1 MARKKKNHVDYFPH
15 DTHQSKAVRTI
26 SKTYGNDGYA
36 FYYKLREL
44 LGRTENHNYDLSKS
58 IDWLDFIG
66 EMDVEEKR
74 AQELIEFLVTIG
86 ELDKEL
92 WEQESRLWSNSL
104 IEDISDVYDKRV
116 AEIPH
121 KYSFRDGNTH
131 SRSGNHSLGDG
142 STQSRVKEKKVNK
155 SKVVGENNNAHT
167 TVDLIA
173 FADKYKTIDIPLSY
187 KKFNLNQL
195 SKNRKSV
202 NEAAD
207 FEMWVLHGIENGWNF
222 RAPESNMG
230 IETGDTLAT
239 VYCPY
244 CDAKREVSRGKEA
257 REAFCQCGNQMF
269 YKNDYLHEKGRSR
282 TIGKEKLPEI
292 EQVPF

>member
-1 MARKKKNHVDYFPH
+1 MARKRMIDPKFWQDDKMMSLTPMH
-15 DTHQSKAVRTI
+15 R
-26 SKTYGNDGYA
+26 
-36 FYYKLREL
+36 L
-44 LGRTENHNYDLSKS
+44 L
-58 IDWLDFIG
+58 FIG
-66 EMDVEEKR
+66 IWNYSDDAGIHKNSDSMLKAEVFPCDDITVEEVGQLKDKLI
-74 AQELIEFLVTIG
+74 QQQLIVPFNSEGIELFYVKNWKIYQAIQKPIPSKYTLPEDYCSPTVVLQPNRIERN
-86 ELDKEL
+86 K
-92 WEQESRLWSNSL
+92 
-104 IEDISDVYDKRV
+104 
-116 AEIPH
+116 
-121 KYSFRDGNTH
+121 
-131 SRSGNHSLGDG
+131 
-142 STQSRVKEKKVNK
+142 KEKNIIKK
-155 SKVVGENNNAHT
+155 SVEDENAHT

-207 FEMWVLHGIENGWNF
+207 FERWVLHDIENGWNL

-244 CDAKREVSRGKEA
+244 CDAKREVNRGKEA
-257 REAFCQCGNQMF
+257 REAFCQCGNTMF
-269 YKNDYLHEKGRSR
+269 YKNEYLHEKGRIR
-282 TIGKEKLPEI
+282 TISKKKLPEI

>member
-44 LGRTENHNYDLSKS
+44 LGRTENYNYDLSKS

-66 EMDVEEKR
+66 EMDVEEQR

-116 AEIPH
+116 AEIPD

-131 SRSGNHSLGDG
+131 SRSGNPSLGDG
-142 STQSRVKEKKVNK
+142 STQSRVKE
-155 SKVVGENNNAHT
+155 SKLKESRVVSESAHT

-207 FEMWVLHGIENGWNF
+207 FEMWVLHGIENGWNL

-244 CDAKREVSRGKEA
+244 CDAKREVNRGKEA
-257 REAFCQCGNQMF
+257 REAFCQCGNTMF
-269 YKNDYLHEKGRSR
+269 YKNEYLHEKGRIR
-282 TIGKEKLPEI
+282 TISKKKLPEI

>member
-1 MARKKKNHVDYFPH
+1 MARKRMIDPKFWQDDKMMSLTPMH
-15 DTHQSKAVRTI
+15 R
-26 SKTYGNDGYA
+26 
-36 FYYKLREL
+36 L
-44 LGRTENHNYDLSKS
+44 L
-58 IDWLDFIG
+58 FIG
-66 EMDVEEKR
+66 IWNYSDDAGIHKNSDSMLKAEVFPCDDITVEEVGELKD
-74 AQELIEFLVTIG
+74 ELIQQQLIVPFNSEGI
-86 ELDKEL
+86 ELFYVKNWKIYQSIQKPIPSKYTLPEDYCSPTVVL
-92 WEQESRLWSNSL
+92 QPNR
-104 IEDISDVYDKRV
+104 IERNK
-116 AEIPH
+116 
-121 KYSFRDGNTH
+121 
-131 SRSGNHSLGDG
+131 
-142 STQSRVKEKKVNK
+142 KEKNIIKK
-155 SKVVGENNNAHT
+155 SVEDENAHT

-207 FEMWVLHGIENGWNF
+207 FEMWVLHGIENGWNL

-244 CDAKREVSRGKEA
+244 CDAKREVNRGKEA
-257 REAFCQCGNQMF
+257 REAFCQCGNTMF
-269 YKNDYLHEKGRSR
+269 YKNEYLHEKGRIR
-282 TIGKEKLPEI
+282 TISKKKLPEI

>member
-1 MARKKKNHVDYFPH
+1 MARKRMIDPKFWQDDKMMSLTPMH
-15 DTHQSKAVRTI
+15 R
-26 SKTYGNDGYA
+26 
-36 FYYKLREL
+36 L
-44 LGRTENHNYDLSKS
+44 L
-58 IDWLDFIG
+58 FIG
-66 EMDVEEKR
+66 IWNFSDDGGIHKNSDNMLKAEVFPGDDITVEKVSRLKDELIQ
-74 AQELIEFLVTIG
+74 QELIIPFNSEGI
-86 ELDKEL
+86 ELFYVKNWKIYQSIQKPIPSKYTLPEDYCSPTVVL
-92 WEQESRLWSNSL
+92 QPNR
-104 IEDISDVYDKRV
+104 IERNK
-116 AEIPH
+116 
-121 KYSFRDGNTH
+121 
-131 SRSGNHSLGDG
+131 
-142 STQSRVKEKKVNK
+142 KEKNIIKK
-155 SKVVGENNNAHT
+155 SVEDENAHT

-207 FEMWVLHGIENGWNF
+207 FERWVLHDIENGWNL

-244 CDAKREVSRGKEA
+244 CDAKREVNRGKEA
-257 REAFCQCGNQMF
+257 REAFCQCGNTMF
-269 YKNDYLHEKGRSR
+269 YKNEYLHEKGRIR
-282 TIGKEKLPEI
+282 TISKKKLPEI

>member
-1 MARKKKNHVDYFPH
+1 MARKRMIDPKFWADDKMMSLTTRH
-15 DTHQSKAVRTI
+15 R
-26 SKTYGNDGYA
+26 
-36 FYYKLREL
+36 L
-44 LGRTENHNYDLSKS
+44 L
-58 IDWLDFIG
+58 FIG
-66 EMDVEEKR
+66 IWNFSDDGGIHKNSDNMLKAEVFPGDDITVEEVGRLKDELIQ
-74 AQELIEFLVTIG
+74 QELIVPFNSEGI
-86 ELDKEL
+86 ELFYVKNWKIYQSIQKPIPSKYTLPEDYCSPTVVL
-92 WEQESRLWSNSL
+92 QPNR
-104 IEDISDVYDKRV
+104 IERNK
-116 AEIPH
+116 
-121 KYSFRDGNTH
+121 
-131 SRSGNHSLGDG
+131 
-142 STQSRVKEKKVNK
+142 KEKNIIKK
-155 SKVVGENNNAHT
+155 SVEDENAHT

-207 FEMWVLHGIENGWNF
+207 FEMWVLHGIENGWNL

-244 CDAKREVSRGKEA
+244 CDAKREVNRGKEA
-257 REAFCQCGNQMF
+257 REAFCQCGNTMF
-269 YKNDYLHEKGRSR
+269 YKNEYLHEKGRIR
-282 TIGKEKLPEI
+282 TISKKKLPEI

>member
-1 MARKKKNHVDYFPH
+1 MIDPKFWQDDKMMSLTPMHR
-15 DTHQSKAVRTI
+15 
-26 SKTYGNDGYA
+26 
-36 FYYKLREL
+36 L
-44 LGRTENHNYDLSKS
+44 L
-58 IDWLDFIG
+58 FIG
-66 EMDVEEKR
+66 IWNYSDDAGIHKNSDSMLKAEVFPCDDITVEEVGQLKDKLI
-74 AQELIEFLVTIG
+74 QQQLIVPFNSEGIELFYVKNWKIYQAIQKPIPSKYTLPEDYCSPTVVLQPNRIERN
-86 ELDKEL
+86 K
-92 WEQESRLWSNSL
+92 
-104 IEDISDVYDKRV
+104 
-116 AEIPH
+116 
-121 KYSFRDGNTH
+121 
-131 SRSGNHSLGDG
+131 
-142 STQSRVKEKKVNK
+142 KEKNIIKK
-155 SKVVGENNNAHT
+155 SVEDENAHT

-207 FEMWVLHGIENGWNF
+207 FEMWVLHGIENGWNL

-244 CDAKREVSRGKEA
+244 CDAKREVNRGKEA
-257 REAFCQCGNQMF
+257 REAFCQCGNTMF
-269 YKNDYLHEKGRSR
+269 YKNEYLHEKGRIR
-282 TIGKEKLPEI
+282 TISKKKLPEI

>member
-44 LGRTENHNYDLSKS
+44 LGRTENYNYDLSKS

-66 EMDVEEKR
+66 EMDVEEQQAKK
-74 AQELIEFLVTIG
+74 LIEFLVTIG

-131 SRSGNHSLGDG
+131 SRSGNPSLGDG

-155 SKVVGENNNAHT
+155 SKVVGENDNAHT
-167 TVDLIA
+167 TVDLKA
-173 FADKYKTIDIPLSY
+173 FAEKYKTVVIPQSY
-187 KKFNLNQL
+187 ERFNLNQQ

-207 FEMWVLHGIENGWNF
+207 FEIWVLNDIKYGKNLRAVKKDETVTRHCPNMHGSVKVLEKELHKGVF
-222 RAPESNMG
+222 CKKCKEQMVHESELVKTNS
-230 IETGDTLAT
+230 I
-239 VYCPY
+239 
-244 CDAKREVSRGKEA
+244 
-257 REAFCQCGNQMF
+257 
-269 YKNDYLHEKGRSR
+269 
-282 TIGKEKLPEI
+282 
-292 EQVPF
+292 PF

>member
-44 LGRTENHNYDLSKS
+44 LGRTDNYNYDLSQR
-58 IDWLDFIG
+58 IDWFDFLG
-66 EMDVEEKR
+66 EMDVEEQR

-187 KKFNLNQL
+187 QKFNLNQQ

-207 FEMWVLHGIENGWNF
+207 FEMWVLRDIENGWNL
-222 RAPESNMG
+222 RAPELNKKVTLYCSKEHESVE
-230 IETGDTLAT
+230 ILRSKEYKAVFCDT
-239 VYCPY
+239 
-244 CDAKREVSRGKEA
+244 
-257 REAFCQCGNQMF
+257 CGNQMLH
-269 YKNDYLHEKGRSR
+269 KNDYLHGKGRSR
-282 TIGKEKLPEI
+282 TISKKKLPEI

>member
-44 LGRTENHNYDLSKS
+44 LGRTDNYNYDLSQR
-58 IDWLDFIG
+58 IDWFDFLG
-66 EMDVEEKR
+66 EMDVEEQQ

-92 WEQESRLWSNSL
+92 WNEEKRLWSNSL

-116 AEIPH
+116 AEIPD

-155 SKVVGENNNAHT
+155 SKVVGENDNAHA

-173 FADKYKTIDIPLSY
+173 LAEKYPTVDIQLSY
-187 KKFNLNQL
+187 DKFTLNQL
-195 SKNRKSV
+195 SKNRKGV

-207 FEMWVLHGIENGWNF
+207 FEMWVLRDIENGWNL
-222 RAPESNMG
+222 RAPELNKKVTLYCRKEHESVE
-230 IETGDTLAT
+230 ILRSKEYKAVFCDT
-239 VYCPY
+239 
-244 CDAKREVSRGKEA
+244 
-257 REAFCQCGNQMF
+257 CGNQMLH
-269 YKNDYLHEKGRSR
+269 KNDYLQEKGRSR

>member
-44 LGRTENHNYDLSKS
+44 LGRTENYNYDLSKS
-58 IDWLDFIG
+58 IDRLDFIG

-116 AEIPH
+116 AEIPD

-207 FEMWVLHGIENGWNF
+207 FEMWVLHGIENGWNL

-230 IETGDTLAT
+230 IETGDTLVT

-244 CDAKREVSRGKEA
+244 CDAKREVNRGKEA
-257 REAFCQCGNQMF
+257 REAFCQCGNPMF
-269 YKNDYLHEKGRSR
+269 YKNEYLHEKGRSR
-282 TIGKEKLPEI
+282 TISKKKLPEI

>member
-1 MARKKKNHVDYFPH
+1 MARKRMIDPKFWQDDKMMSLTPMH
-15 DTHQSKAVRTI
+15 R
-26 SKTYGNDGYA
+26 
-36 FYYKLREL
+36 L
-44 LGRTENHNYDLSKS
+44 L
-58 IDWLDFIG
+58 FIG
-66 EMDVEEKR
+66 IWNFSDDAGIHKNSDSMLKAEVFPCDDITVEEVGELKDELIQ
-74 AQELIEFLVTIG
+74 QELIIPFNSEGI
-86 ELDKEL
+86 ELFYVKNWKIYQSIQKPIPSKYTLPEDYCSPTVVL
-92 WEQESRLWSNSL
+92 QPNR
-104 IEDISDVYDKRV
+104 IERNK
-116 AEIPH
+116 
-121 KYSFRDGNTH
+121 
-131 SRSGNHSLGDG
+131 
-142 STQSRVKEKKVNK
+142 KEKNIIKK
-155 SKVVGENNNAHT
+155 SVEDENAHT

-207 FEMWVLHGIENGWNF
+207 FEMWVLHGIENGWNL

-244 CDAKREVSRGKEA
+244 CDAKREVNRGKEA
-257 REAFCQCGNQMF
+257 REAFCQCGNTMF
-269 YKNDYLHEKGRSR
+269 YKNEYLHEKGRIR
-282 TIGKEKLPEI
+282 TISKKKLPEI

>member
-1 MARKKKNHVDYFPH
+1 MARKQKNYVDYFPH

-44 LGRTENHNYDLSKS
+44 LGRTDNYNYDLSQR
-58 IDWLDFIG
+58 IDWFDFLG
-66 EMDVEEKR
+66 EMDVEEQQAK
-74 AQELIEFLVTIG
+74 ELIEFLVTIG

-116 AEIPH
+116 AEIPD

-187 KKFNLNQL
+187 KKFNLNQQ
-195 SKNRKSV
+195 SKGVKSN

-207 FEMWVLHGIENGWNF
+207 FERWVLRDIENGWNL
-222 RAPESNMG
+222 RAPELNKKVTLYCRKEHESVE
-230 IETGDTLAT
+230 ILRSKEYKAVFCDT
-239 VYCPY
+239 
-244 CDAKREVSRGKEA
+244 
-257 REAFCQCGNQMF
+257 CGNQMLH
-269 YKNDYLHEKGRSR
+269 KNDYLHGKGRSR
-282 TIGKEKLPEI
+282 TISKKKLPEI

>member
-1 MARKKKNHVDYFPH
+1 MARKRMIDPKFWQDDKMMSLTPMH
-15 DTHQSKAVRTI
+15 R
-26 SKTYGNDGYA
+26 
-36 FYYKLREL
+36 L
-44 LGRTENHNYDLSKS
+44 L
-58 IDWLDFIG
+58 FIG
-66 EMDVEEKR
+66 IWNFSDDAGIHKNSDSMLKAEVFPCDDITVEEVGELKDELIQ
-74 AQELIEFLVTIG
+74 QELIVPFNSEGI
-86 ELDKEL
+86 ELFYVKNWKIYQSIQKPIPSKYTLPEDYCSPTVVL
-92 WEQESRLWSNSL
+92 QPNR
-104 IEDISDVYDKRV
+104 IERNK
-116 AEIPH
+116 
-121 KYSFRDGNTH
+121 
-131 SRSGNHSLGDG
+131 
-142 STQSRVKEKKVNK
+142 KEKNIIKK
-155 SKVVGENNNAHT
+155 SVEDENAHT

-207 FEMWVLHGIENGWNF
+207 FEMWVLHGIENGWNL

-244 CDAKREVSRGKEA
+244 CDAKREVNRGKEA
-257 REAFCQCGNQMF
+257 REAFCQCGNTMF
-269 YKNDYLHEKGRSR
+269 YKNEYLHEKGRIR
-282 TIGKEKLPEI
+282 TISKKKLPEI

>member
-1 MARKKKNHVDYFPH
+1 MARKRMIDPKFWQDDKMMSLTPMH
-15 DTHQSKAVRTI
+15 R
-26 SKTYGNDGYA
+26 
-36 FYYKLREL
+36 L
-44 LGRTENHNYDLSKS
+44 L
-58 IDWLDFIG
+58 FIG
-66 EMDVEEKR
+66 IWNYSDDAGIHKNSDSMLKAEVFPCDDITVEEVGQLKDKLI
-74 AQELIEFLVTIG
+74 QQQLIVPFNSEGIELFYVKNWKIYQAIQKPIPSKYTLPEDYCSPTVVLQPNRIERN
-86 ELDKEL
+86 K
-92 WEQESRLWSNSL
+92 
-104 IEDISDVYDKRV
+104 
-116 AEIPH
+116 
-121 KYSFRDGNTH
+121 
-131 SRSGNHSLGDG
+131 
-142 STQSRVKEKKVNK
+142 KEKNIIKK
-155 SKVVGENNNAHT
+155 SVEDENAHT

-207 FEMWVLHGIENGWNF
+207 FEMWVLHGIENGWNL

-244 CDAKREVSRGKEA
+244 CDAKREVNRGKEA
-257 REAFCQCGNQMF
+257 REAFCQCGNTMF
-269 YKNDYLHEKGRSR
+269 YKNEYLHEKGRIR
-282 TIGKEKLPEI
+282 TISKKKLPEI

>member
-207 FEMWVLHGIENGWNF
+207 FEMWVLHGIENGWNL
-222 RAPESNMG
+222 RAPELNKKV
-230 IETGDTLAT
+230 TL
-239 VYCPY
+239 YC
-244 CDAKREVSRGKEA
+244 RKEHESVEIL
-257 REAFCQCGNQMF
+257 RSKEYKGVFCKTCGEQMLH
-269 YKNDYLHEKGRSR
+269 KGELGYL
-282 TIGKEKLPEI
+282 
-292 EQVPF
+292 

>member
-1 MARKKKNHVDYFPH
+1 MARKRMIDPKFWQDDKMMSLTPMH
-15 DTHQSKAVRTI
+15 R
-26 SKTYGNDGYA
+26 
-36 FYYKLREL
+36 L
-44 LGRTENHNYDLSKS
+44 L
-58 IDWLDFIG
+58 FIG
-66 EMDVEEKR
+66 IWNFSDDGGIHKNSDNMLKAEVFPGDDITVEEVGRLKDELIQ
-74 AQELIEFLVTIG
+74 QELIVPFNSEGI
-86 ELDKEL
+86 ELFYVKNWKIYQSIQKPIPSKYTLPEDYCSPTVVL
-92 WEQESRLWSNSL
+92 QPNR
-104 IEDISDVYDKRV
+104 IERNK
-116 AEIPH
+116 
-121 KYSFRDGNTH
+121 
-131 SRSGNHSLGDG
+131 
-142 STQSRVKEKKVNK
+142 KEKNIIKK
-155 SKVVGENNNAHT
+155 SVEDENAHT

-207 FEMWVLHGIENGWNF
+207 FEMWVLHGIENGWNL

-244 CDAKREVSRGKEA
+244 CDAKREVNRGKEA
-257 REAFCQCGNQMF
+257 REAFCQCGNTMF
-269 YKNDYLHEKGRSR
+269 YKNEYLHEKGRIR
-282 TIGKEKLPEI
+282 TISKKKLPEI

>member
-1 MARKKKNHVDYFPH
+1 MARKRMIDPKFWQDDKMMSLTPMH
-15 DTHQSKAVRTI
+15 R
-26 SKTYGNDGYA
+26 
-36 FYYKLREL
+36 L
-44 LGRTENHNYDLSKS
+44 L
-58 IDWLDFIG
+58 FIG
-66 EMDVEEKR
+66 IWNFSDDAGIHKNSDSMLKAEVFPCDDITVEEVGQLKDKLI
-74 AQELIEFLVTIG
+74 QQQLIVPFNSEGIELFYVKNWKIYQSIQKPIPSKYTLPEDYCSPTVVLQPNRIERN
-86 ELDKEL
+86 K
-92 WEQESRLWSNSL
+92 
-104 IEDISDVYDKRV
+104 
-116 AEIPH
+116 
-121 KYSFRDGNTH
+121 
-131 SRSGNHSLGDG
+131 
-142 STQSRVKEKKVNK
+142 KEKNIIKK
-155 SKVVGENNNAHT
+155 SVEDENAHT

-207 FEMWVLHGIENGWNF
+207 FERWVLHDIENGWNL

-244 CDAKREVSRGKEA
+244 CDAKREVNRGKEA
-257 REAFCQCGNQMF
+257 REAFCQCGNTMF
-269 YKNDYLHEKGRSR
+269 YKNEYLHEKGRIR
-282 TIGKEKLPEI
+282 TISKKKLPEI